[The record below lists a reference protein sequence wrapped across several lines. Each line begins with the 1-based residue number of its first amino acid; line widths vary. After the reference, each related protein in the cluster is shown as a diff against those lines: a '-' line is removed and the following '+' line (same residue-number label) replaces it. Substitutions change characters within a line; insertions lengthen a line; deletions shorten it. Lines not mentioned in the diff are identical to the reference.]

1 MKAFLSLLVAAS
13 LFGFAPAQAVDVAPP
28 VDSHEGP
35 PISFFVILT
44 PDDESTPTESTGT
57 GRIDFTLDR
66 KTQKISWKGSFQN
79 LPPNSRPTG
88 IYVHG
93 PQTIGGEAGILF
105 DLSPGGMK
113 NPFEGSYT
121 LNDGQVEYLVTG
133 RFYVNLHTT
142 KYPGGE
148 LRGEVRRLPPK
159 DAGVTQ

>member
-1 MKAFLSLLVAAS
+1 MKALVSLVIAAS
-13 LFGFAPAQAVDVAPP
+13 LALGLHPAMAADVAPA

-35 PISFFVILT
+35 PVSFHVILT
-44 PDDESTPTESTGT
+44 PDDESTPTESTGR
-57 GRIDFTLDR
+57 GQVIFTLDR
-66 KTQKISWKGSFQN
+66 QTQRITWKGSIQN
-79 LPPNSRPTG
+79 LPANSRPTG

-113 NPFEGSYT
+113 NPFEGSFV

-142 KYPGGE
+142 KYPNGE
-148 LRGEVRRLPPK
+148 LRGEVRKGP
-159 DAGVTQ
+159 AATQ